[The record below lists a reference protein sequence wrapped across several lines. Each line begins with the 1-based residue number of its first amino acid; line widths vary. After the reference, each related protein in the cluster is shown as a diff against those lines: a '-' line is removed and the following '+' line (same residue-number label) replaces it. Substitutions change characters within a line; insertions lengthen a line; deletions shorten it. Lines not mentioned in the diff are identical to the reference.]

1 MNNTVLEVYSRI
13 IKDMQQQQK
22 IIFSLCALSCFQCET
37 LTVFVF
43 GADLGDDL
51 QVFLNLPLEAFL
63 SDASTVK
70 SND

>member
-1 MNNTVLEVYSRI
+1 MNNTGLEVYSRI

-22 IIFSLCALSCFQCET
+22 IIFFLCALGCFQRET

>member
-1 MNNTVLEVYSRI
+1 MNNTALEVYSRI

-22 IIFSLCALSCFQCET
+22 IISLCALSCFQCET